1 MVARV
6 VVRLDSIVASPLG
19 PALLALALAIVSLPF
34 VALTLHAYPYSGY
47 QAGFVPDLSPTDP
60 TRWTAAVS
68 AVIPSALVTGVVA
81 RLVRRHRNLT
91 AATFLLAWI
100 VAIAS
105 TPVLPMLLGQ
115 NVGFGGPICIDSCW
129 APISTSAPAGAPV
142 MAVIFWWLGPLVGE
156 FGPFA
161 VLAAGF
167 VAWFRFVYRLSPP
180 QVPTPWPWTPSQWP
194 PPRTR

>member
-1 MVARV
+1 MVARI
-6 VVRLDSIVASPLG
+6 VVRLDSIVSRPLG
-19 PALLALALAIVSLPF
+19 PALLALALALVSLPF
-34 VALTLHAYPYSGY
+34 VALTLHAYPYSRY
-47 QAGFVPDLSPTDP
+47 QVGFVSDLSPTDP
-60 TRWTAAVS
+60 ARWTAAVS

-81 RLVRRHRNLT
+81 RLVRRHRNLM

-100 VAIAS
+100 VAIAT
-105 TPVLPMLLGQ
+105 TPVIPTLLGQ
-115 NVGFGGPICIDSCW
+115 NVGFGGPICIDTCW

-142 MAVIFWWLGPLVGE
+142 IAVLFWWLGPLVGE

-167 VAWFRFVYRLSPP
+167 VAWFRFVYRISPP
-180 QVPTPWPWTPSQWP
+180 QVATPWAWTPSQWP